1 MWYRAI
7 PDIGFSSLVFSSHPS
22 VQQHRRPEQPILK
35 VLLAAIPNQIG
46 NRNSTNKQTTSSEQ
60 QQQQLTDNEMFDL
73 RNVDPDTTTSDP
85 RDVRVEDESETF
97 TSDDSGIDWNDKCIN
112 QDGANICND
121 PEFAENDEE
130 GDFEQ

>member
-7 PDIGFSSLVFSSHPS
+7 PDIGFPSLVFSSHLS

-46 NRNSTNKQTTSSEQ
+46 NRNSTNKQTTSLEQQQ
-60 QQQQLTDNEMFDL
+60 QQQQLTENEMFDL

-85 RDVRVEDESETF
+85 RDVQVEDE
-97 TSDDSGIDWNDKCIN
+97 SDDSGIDWNDKCIN
-112 QDGANICND
+112 QDGANICTD
-121 PEFAENDEE
+121 PEFAENDKE
-130 GDFEQ
+130 GVFEQ